1 MREITQ
7 SGVTKIVPLSY
18 FSFIP
23 FNRHVAVPR
32 SRERLFGAVK
42 TSPRNPRKASHP
54 FRPFLDP
61 FLSCCREFSSCLYS
75 LPRHRAAASLS
86 ATPCSGAG
94 TSKGPIAI
102 TINKSRRFCKD
113 RDFLQSQGRKE
124 WKSCAHNY
132 PRLDKSTQCSY
143 DSKDR
148 MLSDACFSHRSA
160 LHPHPATRAISN
172 GVVHQIHIIKI
183 EYMH

>member
-1 MREITQ
+1 M
-7 SGVTKIVPLSY
+7 SKIIPFSY

-23 FNRHVAVPR
+23 FNQYVAVPR

-94 TSKGPIAI
+94 TSKGPITI

-113 RDFLQSQGRKE
+113 KDFPTISRKKKKR
-124 WKSCAHNY
+124 KSCAHNY
-132 PRLDKSTQCSY
+132 PRLDKSAQCSY

-148 MLSDACFSHRSA
+148 MLSDACLSHRSA
-160 LHPHPATRAISN
+160 LHPHPATHAISN

-183 EYMH
+183 ENMH